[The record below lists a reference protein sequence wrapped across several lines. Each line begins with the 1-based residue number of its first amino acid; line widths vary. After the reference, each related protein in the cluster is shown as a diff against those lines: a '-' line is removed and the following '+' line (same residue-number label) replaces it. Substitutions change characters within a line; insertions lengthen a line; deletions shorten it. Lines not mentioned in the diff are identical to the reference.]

1 MANIADIADIQ
12 VDPDVS
18 TSSSDYDSIRSDL
31 TSLTESV
38 YSYIYENGRT
48 YHAYRSGSY
57 FLPNDEREQDRL
69 DVLHHVF
76 RLVHGGGLCQT
87 ELEHPQRILDIGT
100 GTGIWAIEVGDQFP
114 GAEVIGVD
122 LSPIQPG
129 WVPPNVRFVIEDMNQ
144 SDWSFAE
151 GSFDLIHIR
160 CLAGCLD
167 DWTAFLRRCYDH
179 LRPGGR
185 IEVADCYPHLECDDD
200 TWSNDS
206 YLRTWQTEYH
216 RITGVQGRLWDLSTC
231 LKELVSEAGFE
242 NVELSEFRV
251 PMGSWAKDPKLKEIG
266 RYFRAQFIDGAVES
280 YSLALFTR
288 FGNWTSAEVQVLLA
302 RVTLTA
308 GDTITFRND

>member
-12 VDPDVS
+12 VDPDVDQ

-31 TSLTESV
+31 TSLTESI

-57 FLPNDEREQDRL
+57 FLPNDEREQDSMFYIMFSALSTVATCVKRNSSIHKEFL
-69 DVLHHVF
+69 TLAQGQAF
-76 RLVHGGGLCQT
+76 GPL
-87 ELEHPQRILDIGT
+87 RIT
-100 GTGIWAIEVGDQFP
+100 VGDQFP

-167 DWTAFLRRCYDH
+167 DWTAFLRRCY
-179 LRPGGR
+179 
-185 IEVADCYPHLECDDD
+185 
-200 TWSNDS
+200 
-206 YLRTWQTEYH
+206 EYGH
-216 RITGVQGRLWDLSTC
+216 T
-231 LKELVSEAGFE
+231 K
-242 NVELSEFRV
+242 
-251 PMGSWAKDPKLKEIG
+251 K
-266 RYFRAQFIDGAVES
+266 
-280 YSLALFTR
+280 
-288 FGNWTSAEVQVLLA
+288 
-302 RVTLTA
+302 
-308 GDTITFRND
+308 